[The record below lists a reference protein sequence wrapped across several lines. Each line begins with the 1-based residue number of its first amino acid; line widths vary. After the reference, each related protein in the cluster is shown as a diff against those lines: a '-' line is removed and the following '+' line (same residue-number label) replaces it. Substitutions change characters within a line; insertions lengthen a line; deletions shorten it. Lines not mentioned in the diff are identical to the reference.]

1 MIFTSRGIVFIA
13 LNAIRALSLIA
24 LILVFAS
31 NIQVIVHDIQ
41 GVNAFMNAQSSGTLD
56 DNMVDCD
63 YIEDTTVPNQPAGVF
78 WAVVNRLLIL
88 GECVFLFLS
97 EVGFPMKFFDKFF
110 PVLGSSFGV
119 GALGV
124 FQCLIGAAVLS
135 HHVDVFA
142 LVAAFFLFSVGCLNI
157 LVGLIFREKAKD
169 KRALNPATSDL
180 PTIKSLKPMMTG
192 SSGENGIFPAG
203 FTNVTK
209 TQSTYSVNS
218 MEKTP
223 APAYGAQA
231 AGAFGRA
238 PEKAANSSPMLLSRT
253 ISGISRPE
261 EAHPH
266 SSPRVTFNT
275 RRMSPTFESSP
286 NAV

>member
-1 MIFTSRGIVFIA
+1 MIYSGRGIIFIA

-88 GECVFLFLS
+88 GECMFLFIS
-97 EVGFPMKFFDKFF
+97 EVGLFTKFFDKFF
-110 PVLGSSFGV
+110 PVLGSNFGL
-119 GALGV
+119 GALGI
-124 FQCLIGAAVLS
+124 FQALIGAAVLS

-142 LVAAFFLFSVGCLNI
+142 LVAAFFLFSVACLNM

-169 KRALNPATSDL
+169 KRAINPATSDL

-192 SSGENGIFPAG
+192 SSRGFPAG

-209 TQSTYSVNS
+209 TQSTYSSDS
-218 MEKTP
+218 MEKNP

-231 AGAFGRA
+231 AGAFGLA
-238 PEKAANSSPMLLSRT
+238 SEKGANSSPLFLGRT
-253 ISGISRPE
+253 ISGISKPE

-266 SSPRVTFNT
+266 STPRVTFNT
-275 RRMSPTFESSP
+275 RRMSPTFGSSP
-286 NAV
+286 SAV